1 MPGIELTFP
10 DASKHK
16 FKPGT
21 TGFEVAKSIGEG
33 LAKAAVGVKLD
44 QELLDLHRPLSV
56 SGAFEVI
63 TPKSKDYKEFLW
75 HSTAHVMA
83 EAVKTLFPEVK
94 ITIGPTIEEG
104 FYYDFDMPRPFTP
117 EDFQKIEAKMA
128 EIVKAD
134 QPFKRVEVSKAEAL
148 KREKGNKYKTELINE
163 LPTGEKISFY
173 SQGEHFVDLCRGPH
187 LPSTGR
193 IGAFKVLKASSS
205 YWRPDQK
212 NASLQRIYGISF
224 FEKKE
229 LEQWLH
235 VRVEAEKRNH
245 MKLGKELDLWSMH
258 AESPGSVFMHGKGM
272 AMYNELIKFMSEQ
285 LFQLNYDFVNTP
297 IVLRNTLWKTSG
309 HWEHYKQNMYCL
321 EIDEEDFAL
330 KPMNCP
336 PSTIIYRTKRRS
348 YRDLPLKLAEF
359 GLVHRHELSGV
370 LNGLFRVRKFVQDDA
385 HIYHTEDQMEDI
397 IQELLQLCDRVYK
410 TFGFSYHV
418 ELSTRP
424 EKSMGDPKLWEKAEA
439 TLKKALEDNKVSYK
453 INPGDGAFYGPK
465 IDLHLKDAI
474 GRTWRSI

>member
-1 MPGIELTFP
+1 MKQVGPHHSRPLQRTQSWGEIMPLKGSEEGLNSLPPPLIGVMADIELTFP

-16 FKPGT
+16 FNSGV

-83 EAVKTLFPEVK
+83 EALKTLFPEVK

-117 EDFQKIEAKMA
+117 EDFAKIEAQMA

-134 QPFKRVEVSKAEAL
+134 KPFKRVEVNKAEAL
-148 KREKGNKYKTELINE
+148 KREKANPFKTELIKE
-163 LPTGEKISFY
+163 LPDHEPLSFY
-173 SQGEHFVDLCRGPH
+173 SQGENFVDLCRGPH

-193 IGAFKVLKASSS
+193 VGAFKLLKASSA
-205 YWRPDQK
+205 YWRADQK
-212 NASLQRIYGISF
+212 NTSLQRIYGISF

-229 LEQWLH
+229 LDQWQH
-235 VRVEAEKRNH
+235 VREEAEKRNH

-258 AESPGSVFMHGKGM
+258 PESPGSVFMHGKGM
-272 AMYNELIKFMSEQ
+272 AIYNELIAFMSRE
-285 LFQLNYDFVNTP
+285 LFQLGYDFVNTP
-297 IVLRNTLWKTSG
+297 VLLKNTLWKTSG

-321 EIDEEDFAL
+321 EVDKEDFAL

-336 PSTIIYRTKRRS
+336 PAHLLYLTKRRS
-348 YRDLPLKLAEF
+348 YRDLPLKFAEF

-370 LNGLFRVRKFVQDDA
+370 LNGL
-385 HIYHTEDQMEDI
+385 
-397 IQELLQLCDRVYK
+397 
-410 TFGFSYHV
+410 
-418 ELSTRP
+418 
-424 EKSMGDPKLWEKAEA
+424 
-439 TLKKALEDNKVSYK
+439 
-453 INPGDGAFYGPK
+453 
-465 IDLHLKDAI
+465 
-474 GRTWRSI
+474 